1 MKRMTPQELD
11 DAAVRLEEIGPKQEQ
26 VGIYNKNMSKS
37 MYDMD
42 EQELG
47 ALIEKLSETVERLTH
62 EKPGSGEYNHEAGVL
77 KDARQLLAEKRKAKA
92 PRAK

>member
-1 MKRMTPQELD
+1 MGEWCDNCVMP
-11 DAAVRLEEIGPKQEQ
+11 
-26 VGIYNKNMSKS
+26 KS

-47 ALIEKLSETVERLTH
+47 ALIEKLSETVERLAH

-77 KDARQLLAEKRKAKA
+77 KDARQLLAEKRRAKA
-92 PRAK
+92 PSEVKF

>member
-1 MKRMTPQELD
+1 
-11 DAAVRLEEIGPKQEQ
+11 
-26 VGIYNKNMSKS
+26 MSKT

-47 ALIEKLSETVERLTH
+47 ALIEKLSETVERLAH
-62 EKPGSGEYNHEAGVL
+62 ERPGSGEHNNEAGVL
-77 KDARQLLAEKRKAKA
+77 KDARQLLAEKRA

>member
-1 MKRMTPQELD
+1 MP
-11 DAAVRLEEIGPKQEQ
+11 
-26 VGIYNKNMSKS
+26 KS

-47 ALIEKLSETVERLTH
+47 ALIEKLSETVERLAH

-77 KDARQLLAEKRKAKA
+77 KDARQLLAEKRRAKA
-92 PRAK
+92 PSEVKF

>member
-1 MKRMTPQELD
+1 MP
-11 DAAVRLEEIGPKQEQ
+11 
-26 VGIYNKNMSKS
+26 KS

-47 ALIEKLSETVERLTH
+47 ALIEKLSETVERLAH
-62 EKPGSGEYNHEAGVL
+62 EKPRSGECNHEAGVL

-92 PRAK
+92 LSEVKF